1 MSKKIKR
8 FIKRSAPVALPLLL
22 GALSKKDVKLP
33 PNPKMDAAVKGA
45 QDALAENQR
54 QIDMFNTPEA
64 VREITRDP
72 RMINTNMRRIAELRR
87 RGPIMRTV
95 PMETMQEGGIV
106 EAAQD
111 IADKGRNGDSMLVHM
126 APEEVQGI
134 AALGGVSIN
143 PETGLPEMFKF
154 KDFLKIAVP
163 IALTAMAP
171 GVGAAAA
178 AKGTAAANAATAAG
192 TAPGFFAKAGQFLGT
207 GIGKSLLTGAAQ
219 FAGQRLVGT
228 DEKDALNAGIM
239 AGATYGAASA
249 AQKAFGPSQAQQDV
263 MNARRQAETARQ
275 QQFINQMS
283 PDQVNLSRPEVFQS
297 DAFGTAGTTAA
308 QRPTDIASVIEQY
321 PELSK
326 NYGLREGMSQAELDA
341 AKNLAQYELRAMQ
354 TPTDK
359 FAIPGTG
366 GKNYS
371 DVGPTRPTE
380 PLYIDKSDLYSGLGA
395 AAVGAM
401 SVPPEVI
408 EEEERKRKEIEM
420 ARPYSDPVTY
430 PGAGYGSREYGYFGP
445 NYGMYAKEGGHIK
458 QMQEGGAVDTPVSA
472 FSGDL
477 MSFAPVIASGANY
490 GMGAMPDG
498 IDSSEFNYNVAPNM
512 GGYDYRSFVPA
523 SMQGQGIASVGTGM
537 GTGEQVTGDPNIV
550 QRGMAEDV
558 AKKARKEAAKKPGEP
573 KIIRFKRVPLHGHAG
588 VAPSYKLVPVY
599 GYEEGGAVDTT
610 TGADIPVSAFSGDL
624 MSFAPVIASGANYGM
639 GAMPG
644 GMDSVEYNY
653 GVAPNMGRYDYR
665 SFVPEDARGQGITSV
680 GAGMGTGEQ
689 VTGSPNVIADTK
701 KASGSRSTSTF
712 KPYTKWTSI
721 SKLGMKVD
729 PRFNKMFRDVV
740 SGYTASGEP
749 IYTRET
755 RREVPAYDPYKDSSG
770 KGRFRYGT
778 MPIKFQEGGITS
790 LPQTEGQVEG
800 NGDGMSDEVYG
811 DIENQQEV
819 ALSKDEFI
827 VPADVVSSLGNG
839 SSDAGADELYRMME
853 RVRMAKSGK
862 KTQPPEIDAED
873 YLPA

>member
-8 FIKRSAPVALPLLL
+8 FLKKAAPVALPLLL
-22 GALSKKDVKLP
+22 GALSKKDV
-33 PNPKMDAAVKGA
+33 KMDAAVKGA

-54 QIDMFNTPEA
+54 QIDMLYSTPEA
-64 VREITRDP
+64 VREMARDP

-95 PMETMQEGGIV
+95 PMETMQEGGMV

-163 IALTAMAP
+163 IALTAMAGP
-171 GVGAAAA
+171 AGTAAA

-192 TAPGFFAKAGQFLGT
+192 ATPGFFAKAGQFLGT
-207 GIGKSLLTGAAQ
+207 GFGKSLLTGAAQ

-249 AQKAFGPSQAQQDV
+249 AQKAFGPSQAEQDV

-283 PDQVNLSRPEVFQS
+283 PDQVNLSRPQRFQS

-308 QRPTDIASVIEQY
+308 QRPTGIASVMEQY

-354 TPTDK
+354 APTDK
-359 FAIPGTG
+359 FAVPFTG

-458 QMQEGGAVDTPVSA
+458 QMQEGGAVDTPASA
-472 FSGDL
+472 FQGDL
-477 MSFAPVIASGANY
+477 MAFAP
-490 GMGAMPDG
+490 G
-498 IDSSEFNYNVAPNM
+498 I
-512 GGYDYRSFVPA
+512 
-523 SMQGQGIASVGTGM
+523 VG
-537 GTGEQVTGDPNIV
+537 
-550 QRGMAEDV
+550 
-558 AKKARKEAAKKPGEP
+558 
-573 KIIRFKRVPLHGHAG
+573 
-588 VAPSYKLVPVY
+588 
-599 GYEEGGAVDTT
+599 
-610 TGADIPVSAFSGDL
+610 
-624 MSFAPVIASGANYGM
+624 GANYGM

-653 GVAPNMGRYDYR
+653 GVAPNMGGYDYR
-665 SFVPEDARGQGITSV
+665 SFVPEDARGQGIGSV
-680 GAGMGTGEQ
+680 GTGMGTGEK
-689 VTGSPNVIADTK
+689 VTGSPNVIADAKKQTK
-701 KASGSRSTSTF
+701 INTGSFT
-712 KPYTKWTSI
+712 PYLDWTKF
-721 SKLGMKVD
+721 SKIGKRDNV
-729 PRFNKMFRDVV
+729 PGAYGRVFRDRLIGFK
-740 SGYTASGEP
+740 SDGTPRYE
-749 IYTRET
+749 RET
-755 RREVPAYDPYKDSSG
+755 KYTVPGSGHHTDPNKTKYG
-770 KGRFRYGT
+770 KMKIPG
-778 MPIKFQEGGITS
+778 MQEGGITS

-800 NGDGMSDEVYG
+800 NGDGMSDQVYG

>member
-1 MSKKIKR
+1 MSKKIKESS
-8 FIKRSAPVALPLLL
+8 KGALPLLM
-22 GALSKKDVKLP
+22 GALSKRDVKLP
-33 PNPKMDAAVKGA
+33 PN
-45 QDALAENQR
+45 ETITQR
-54 QIDMFNTPEA
+54 DEF
-64 VREITRDP
+64 
-72 RMINTNMRRIAELRR
+72 
-87 RGPIMRTV
+87 
-95 PMETMQEGGIV
+95 QEGGMV
-106 EAAQD
+106 EAAQA

-134 AALGGVSIN
+134 ASLGMVSVN

-171 GVGAAAA
+171 
-178 AKGTAAANAATAAG
+178 AAG
-192 TAPGFFAKAGQFLGT
+192 TAAMKATAGSTGFLGT
-207 GIGKSLLTGAAQ
+207 AGKFLGSGIGKSLLTGAAQ
-219 FAGQRLVGT
+219 FAGQRLMGT

-249 AQKAFGPSQAQQDV
+249 AQKAFGPSPEKTAV

-283 PDQVNLSRPEVFQS
+283 PGQVNLSRPQVFQP

-308 QRPTDIASVIEQY
+308 QRPTGIASVMEQY

-341 AKNLAQYELRAMQ
+341 TRNYAQAELKAMQ
-354 TPTDK
+354 APTDK
-359 FAIPGTG
+359 FRIPGIETRTI
-366 GKNYS
+366 S
-371 DVGPTRPTE
+371 DVGPTRPE
-380 PLYIDKSDLYSGLGA
+380 PLYIDKKDLYSGLGA
-395 AAVGAM
+395 GAVGAM

-408 EEEERKRKEIEM
+408 EEEKRKRKEIEM
-420 ARPYSDPVTY
+420 AQPYSVSTTF

-445 NYGMYAKEGGHIK
+445 NYGLYAKEGGHIK
-458 QMQEGGAVDTPVSA
+458 QMQEGGIVDAAPALAPPPSPSELGLGEPPAPVENVGMAAPMPEDIPPPMPEEIQTTTAQDILPSSPPLAFTQNVPASA
-472 FSGDL
+472 FQGNL
-477 MSFAPVIASGANY
+477 MAFAPGILGGARY
-490 GMGAMPDG
+490 GMGAMPAAMPVNTT
-498 IDSSEFNYNVAPNM
+498 EFGYDVFNPNIR
-512 GGYDYRSFVPA
+512 GYDYRSFVPQDYQ
-523 SMQGQGIASVGTGM
+523 SPVGIGS
-537 GTGEQVTGDPNIV
+537 
-550 QRGMAEDV
+550 
-558 AKKARKEAAKKPGEP
+558 
-573 KIIRFKRVPLHGHAG
+573 
-588 VAPSYKLVPVY
+588 APS
-599 GYEEGGAVDTT
+599 A
-610 TGADIPVSAFSGDL
+610 
-624 MSFAPVIASGANYGM
+624 
-639 GAMPG
+639 
-644 GMDSVEYNY
+644 
-653 GVAPNMGRYDYR
+653 
-665 SFVPEDARGQGITSV
+665 
-680 GAGMGTGEQ
+680 GAGIGTGEQ

-712 KPYTKWTSI
+712 KPYTKWTSFT
-721 SKLGMKVD
+721 KLGEKAYI
-729 PRFNKMFRDVV
+729 PGASNRMFRDVV

-755 RREVPAYDPYKDSSG
+755 RYTVPGSSSNWMTPETV
-770 KGRFRYGT
+770 KYGT
-778 MPIKFQEGGITS
+778 RPIKFQEGGITS

>member
-1 MSKKIKR
+1 MSKR
-8 FIKRSAPVALPLLL
+8 FKKFLKSAKKAAPVALPLLL

-54 QIDMFNTPEA
+54 QIDLFNTPDA
-64 VREITRDP
+64 VRKMARDP

-95 PMETMQEGGIV
+95 PMETMQEGGMV
-106 EAAQD
+106 EAAQN

-126 APEEVQGI
+126 SPEEVQGI
-134 AALGGVSIN
+134 ASLGMVSIN

-163 IALTAMAP
+163 IAITAMAP
-171 GVGAAAA
+171 AAGAAAA

-219 FAGQRLVGT
+219 FAGQRLMGT

-249 AQKAFGPSQAQQDV
+249 AQKAFGPSQAQIAQTDAI
-263 MNARRQAETARQ
+263 NKANIAKQQAYLDAIAPD
-275 QQFINQMS
+275 QFITN
-283 PDQVNLSRPEVFQS
+283 
-297 DAFGTAGTTAA
+297 TT
-308 QRPTDIASVIEQY
+308 P
-321 PELSK
+321 
-326 NYGLREGMSQAELDA
+326 
-341 AKNLAQYELRAMQ
+341 
-354 TPTDK
+354 
-359 FAIPGTG
+359 
-366 GKNYS
+366 NYS
-371 DVGPTRPTE
+371 DVGPVVPQQTVPRFSTENVPLIKEQFPTLAEGLRPGITQAE
-380 PLYIDKSDLYSGLGA
+380 LDAQRGIAQANLEAMQAPTDKFKIPGLGEVDKRDLYSGLGA
-395 AAVGAM
+395 SAVGAM

-458 QMQEGGAVDTPVSA
+458 QMQEGGAVDTPASA
-472 FSGDL
+472 FQGDL
-477 MSFAPVIASGANY
+477 MAFAPGIVGGANY
-490 GMGAMPDG
+490 GMGVMPGG

-512 GGYDYRSFVPA
+512 GGYDYRSFVPEDA
-523 SMQGQGIASVGTGM
+523 RGQGIASAQSV
-537 GTGEQVTGDPNIV
+537 GTGEQVTGNPNV
-550 QRGMAEDV
+550 LEDI
-558 AKKARKEAAKKPGEP
+558 KK
-573 KIIRFKRVPLHGHAG
+573 
-588 VAPSYKLVPVY
+588 
-599 GYEEGGAVDTT
+599 TT
-610 TGADIPVSAFSGDL
+610 KSA
-624 MSFAPVIASGANYGM
+624 
-639 GAMPG
+639 
-644 GMDSVEYNY
+644 
-653 GVAPNMGRYDYR
+653 
-665 SFVPEDARGQGITSV
+665 
-680 GAGMGTGEQ
+680 GAG
-689 VTGSPNVIADTK
+689 S
-701 KASGSRSTSTF
+701 F
-712 KPYTKWTSI
+712 KPYTKWTSV
-721 SKLGMKVD
+721 SKLGMRAND
-729 PRFNKMFRDVV
+729 PARSNRMFRDVV

-755 RREVPAYDPYKDSSG
+755 KYRVAGTGFGHHMNTAKYV
-770 KGRFRYGT
+770 YGT

>member
-8 FIKRSAPVALPLLL
+8 FLKKAAPVALPLLL

-54 QIDMFNTPEA
+54 QIDLFNTPDA
-64 VREITRDP
+64 VRKMARDP
-72 RMINTNMRRIAELRR
+72 RMINTNMGRIAELRR

-95 PMETMQEGGIV
+95 PRETMQEGGMV

-163 IALTAMAP
+163 IALTAMAGP
-171 GVGAAAA
+171 AGTAAA

-192 TAPGFFAKAGQFLGT
+192 ATPGFFAKAGQFLGT

-249 AQKAFGPSQAQQDV
+249 AQKAFGPSQAQ
-263 MNARRQAETARQ
+263 
-275 QQFINQMS
+275 I
-283 PDQVNLSRPEVFQS
+283 
-297 DAFGTAGTTAA
+297 A
-308 QRPTDIASVIEQY
+308 QRDAIKQANIAKQQAYMDAIAPENFAKQAPNQIATQPSANISSIKEQFPTLAE
-321 PELSK
+321 
-326 NYGLREGMSQAELDA
+326 GLRPGMTAAELDA
-341 AKNLAQYELRAMQ
+341 QRGIAQANLEAMQ
-354 TPTDK
+354 APTDK
-359 FAIPGTG
+359 FRIPGLG
-366 GKNYS
+366 E
-371 DVGPTRPTE
+371 V
-380 PLYIDKSDLYSGLGA
+380 DKSDLYSGLGA
-395 AAVGAM
+395 SAVGAM

-458 QMQEGGAVDTPVSA
+458 QMQEGGAVDTPATTNVPASA

-477 MSFAPVIASGANY
+477 MAFAPGIVGGADY
-490 GMGAMPDG
+490 GIGAMPTAM
-498 IDSSEFNYNVAPNM
+498 DSS
-512 GGYDYRSFVPA
+512 
-523 SMQGQGIASVGTGM
+523 
-537 GTGEQVTGDPNIV
+537 
-550 QRGMAEDV
+550 
-558 AKKARKEAAKKPGEP
+558 
-573 KIIRFKRVPLHGHAG
+573 
-588 VAPSYKLVPVY
+588 
-599 GYEEGGAVDTT
+599 
-610 TGADIPVSAFSGDL
+610 
-624 MSFAPVIASGANYGM
+624 
-639 GAMPG
+639 
-644 GMDSVEYNY
+644 EYNY
-653 GVAPNMGRYDYR
+653 GVAPNMGGYDYR
-665 SFVPEDARGQGITSV
+665 SFVPEDARGQGIASV
-680 GAGMGTGEQ
+680 GTGMGTGEK
-689 VTGSPNVIADTK
+689 VTGNPNVLEDIK
-701 KASGSRSTSTF
+701 KQSQVKVNTGSF
-712 KPYTKWTSI
+712 KPYLDWTSVKEI
-721 SKLGMKVD
+721 GMRPND
-729 PRFNKMFRDVV
+729 PARSNIMFRDRLI
-740 SGYTASGEP
+740 GFKPDGTPRYE
-749 IYTRET
+749 RET
-755 RREVPAYDPYKDSSG
+755 KYRVAGTGFGHHMNTAKYGRG
-770 KGRFRYGT
+770 KLKIPG
-778 MPIKFQEGGITS
+778 MQEGGITS

-800 NGDGMSDEVYG
+800 NGDGMSDQVYG

>member
-64 VREITRDP
+64 VREIARDP

-95 PMETMQEGGIV
+95 PMETMQEGGMV

-154 KDFLKIAVP
+154 KDFMKVAIP
-163 IALTAMAP
+163 IAITAMAGP
-171 GVGAAAA
+171 AGAAA
-178 AKGTAAANAATAAG
+178 KTAAG
-192 TAPGFFAKAGQFLGT
+192 TKAGFLASTGRFLGS
-207 GIGKSLLTGAAQ
+207 GVGKSLLTGAAQ
-219 FAGQRLVGT
+219 YASQRLMGT
-228 DEKDALNAGIM
+228 DSDTALDAGIM
-239 AGATYGAASA
+239 AGATYGAGMA
-249 AQKAFGPSQAQQDV
+249 ANKLMQPSQQQIAKTDAIRQGNIAKQQAYMDAIAPENFTKTTKMV
-263 MNARRQAETARQ
+263 VPQTDPNAGNYTRLVDPSQDLTITSVKEQFPTLAE
-275 QQFINQMS
+275 
-283 PDQVNLSRPEVFQS
+283 
-297 DAFGTAGTTAA
+297 
-308 QRPTDIASVIEQY
+308 
-321 PELSK
+321 
-326 NYGLREGMSQAELDA
+326 GLRPGMTPAELDA
-341 AKNLAQYELRAMQ
+341 QRGIAQADYDALQA
-354 TPTDK
+354 PTDK
-359 FAIPGTG
+359 FNIPGLG
-366 GKNYS
+366 EINKS
-371 DVGPTRPTE
+371 DV
-380 PLYIDKSDLYSGLGA
+380 YSGIGAGTIGALGA
-395 AAVGAM
+395 
-401 SVPPEVI
+401 VP
-408 EEEERKRKEIEM
+408 EEEEEKRKRKEIEM
-420 ARPYSDPVTY
+420 AKPYSDPVTY

-458 QMQEGGAVDTPVSA
+458 RMQEGGDVGEVSEVDEGLSA

-477 MSFAPVIASGANY
+477 MAFAPAIAGGANY
-490 GMGAMPDG
+490 GIGAMPTAM
-498 IDSSEFNYNVAPNM
+498 DSSEYNYGVAPNM

-523 SMQGQGIASVGTGM
+523 DMQGQGITSVGTGM
-537 GTGEQVTGDPNIV
+537 GTGEQITGDPNLV
-550 QRGMAEDV
+550 QRGMAED
-558 AKKARKEAAKKPGEP
+558 AATKKRKEAVTAARPKLPVGYIRVTSPVTGETKIKKDPY
-573 KIIRFKRVPLHGHAG
+573 HANYLYSG
-588 VAPSYKLVPVY
+588 GK
-599 GYEEGGAVDTT
+599 EGG
-610 TGADIPVSAFSGDL
+610 L
-624 MSFAPVIASGANYGM
+624 
-639 GAMPG
+639 
-644 GMDSVEYNY
+644 
-653 GVAPNMGRYDYR
+653 
-665 SFVPEDARGQGITSV
+665 
-680 GAGMGTGEQ
+680 
-689 VTGSPNVIADTK
+689 VT
-701 KASGSRSTSTF
+701 
-712 KPYTKWTSI
+712 
-721 SKLGMKVD
+721 M
-729 PRFNKMFRDVV
+729 
-740 SGYTASGEP
+740 
-749 IYTRET
+749 
-755 RREVPAYDPYKDSSG
+755 
-770 KGRFRYGT
+770 
-778 MPIKFQEGGITS
+778 QEGGITS
-790 LPQTEGQVEG
+790 LPQTEGQVDG